1 MTRHKPY
8 SPDVKSPIQIAPIFY
23 VGLQNLGTKRFFQ
36 STGCFLLV
44 SESWFLCCVRQI
56 TDNEILFILLKK
68 KTTITLFVM
77 QLRQL
82 GTEVREC
89 AVRKEVLKE
98 LLSSGFFTETWIV
111 ETLPALTFT
120 YRYSVLGL
128 NRLVSLRKLVTPN
141 YP

>member
-1 MTRHKPY
+1 MTRDTPY

-23 VGLQNLGTKRFFQ
+23 VGLQNLGTKRFVQ

-68 KTTITLFVM
+68 TTTTLFTM

-98 LLSSGFFTETWIV
+98 LLSSGFSTETWIV

-120 YRYSVLGL
+120 YRFSVLGL
-128 NRLVSLRKLVTPN
+128 NRLDSPRKLVSPN

>member
-1 MTRHKPY
+1 MTRQKPY
-8 SPDVKSPIQIAPIFY
+8 SPDVKSPIQIAPIFN
-23 VGLQNLGTKRFFQ
+23 VGLQNLGTKRFVQ

-68 KTTITLFVM
+68 TTIKLFVM

-82 GTEVREC
+82 GTEVRGR

-98 LLSSGFFTETWIV
+98 LLPSGFSTETWIV

-120 YRYSVLGL
+120 YRFSVLGL
-128 NRLVSLRKLVTPN
+128 NRLDSPRKLVSPN

>member
-1 MTRHKPY
+1 MTRQKPY
-8 SPDVKSPIQIAPIFY
+8 SPDVKSPIQIAPIFN
-23 VGLQNLGTKRFFQ
+23 VGLQNLGTKRFVQ

-68 KTTITLFVM
+68 TTIKLFVM

-98 LLSSGFFTETWIV
+98 LT
-111 ETLPALTFT
+111 
-120 YRYSVLGL
+120 VLWLLHGDL
-128 NRLVSLRKLVTPN
+128 DS
-141 YP
+141 